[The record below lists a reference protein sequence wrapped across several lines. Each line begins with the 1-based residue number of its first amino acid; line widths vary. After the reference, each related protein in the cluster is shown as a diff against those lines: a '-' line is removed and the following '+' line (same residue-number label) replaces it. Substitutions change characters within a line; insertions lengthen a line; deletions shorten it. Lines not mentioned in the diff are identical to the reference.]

1 MLRGIRAKLSGFR
14 AGTRGVVLYLVA
26 MLMVPFV
33 VLIGVAVDMGQLLVM
48 KNQLAAAVDAAALGA
63 AGLPLDQAQT
73 QAQAFVSANFSSQ
86 NPSAT
91 LTNFALTQVT
101 LPDSRCP
108 QANAAPGTPAVYVT
122 DELTMNTAFLPVI
135 GYNTLS
141 ATVSSCVTFAN
152 LEVVLVLDNTDSMSQ
167 TYGGTSGIDGV
178 KQAATALV
186 NTLLPA
192 ARQPV
197 CKSRHRAVH
206 HLCERPRSVYRCRL
220 Q

>member
-167 TYGGTSGIDGV
+167 DVWGHERYRRGETSRHGPRQYPFAGR
-178 KQAATALV
+178 
-186 NTLLPA
+186 
-192 ARQPV
+192 RQPV

>member
-108 QANAAPGTPAVYVT
+108 QANAAAGTPAVYVT
-122 DELTMNTAFLPVI
+122 DELTMNTAFLQVI
-135 GYNTLS
+135 RLTIRFRQLS
-141 ATVSSCVTFAN
+141 PAASPSPISKLCSYWTTPNSMQP
-152 LEVVLVLDNTDSMSQ
+152 EVWGHERDRWGEASRHGPRR
-167 TYGGTSGIDGV
+167 YPI
-178 KQAATALV
+178 AR
-186 NTLLPA
+186 LPA
-192 ARQPV
+192 TG
-197 CKSRHRAVH
+197 
-206 HLCERPRSVYRCRL
+206 L
-220 Q
+220 

>member
-1 MLRGIRAKLSGFR
+1 MGRIFSLS
-14 AGTRGVVLYLVA
+14 GTRGVVLYLVA

-48 KNQLAAAVDAAALGA
+48 KNQLAAAVDAAALGV

-108 QANAAPGTPAVYVT
+108 QANAAPGAPAVYVT

-152 LEVVLVLDNTDSMSQ
+152 LEVVLVLDNTNSMSQ
-167 TYGGTSGIDGV
+167 KYGGTSGIDGV

-186 NTLLPA
+186 NTLFQPPA
-192 ARQPV
+192 TG
-197 CKSRHRAVH
+197 
-206 HLCERPRSVYRCRL
+206 L
-220 Q
+220 